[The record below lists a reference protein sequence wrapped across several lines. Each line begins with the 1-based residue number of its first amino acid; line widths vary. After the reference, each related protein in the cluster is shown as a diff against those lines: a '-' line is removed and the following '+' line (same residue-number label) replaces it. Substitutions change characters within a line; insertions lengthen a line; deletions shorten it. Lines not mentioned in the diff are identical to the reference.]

1 MIATSPASGTK
12 SGTGRAWIGGDPET
26 PRRLRLFALPFAGG
40 NAASFGEWP
49 SRLPGWI
56 AFSPV
61 HLPGR
66 ERRIM
71 EPAID
76 DAHALISQLV
86 PAITPWLDRP
96 YALFGHSMG
105 AMLAYELTHA
115 LQQRGLPMPE
125 LLIVS
130 GHGAP
135 NLPRQFRDVSHLDDA
150 AFVAAVTELGGL
162 PSMLLDEPEL
172 LALVLPALR
181 ADFRLC
187 ETYRWSP
194 RPPLSCPILAIGG
207 RSDPIAGL
215 PELQS
220 WQAMTSAP
228 LACEMFDGNH
238 FFIHHALPAVVALI
252 ARAIAERLRD
262 MSPPRGVTA
271 SELRPS

>member
-1 MIATSPASGTK
+1 MFAPSASRSAG
-12 SGTGRAWIGGDPET
+12 SHAWIGGDPET

-40 NAASFGEWP
+40 NAASFGEW
-49 SRLPGWI
+49 SLKLPGWI

-76 DAHALISQLV
+76 DADKLISQLV

-105 AMLAYELTHA
+105 AMLAYELAQA
-115 LQQRGLPMPE
+115 LQERGLPRPE

-135 NLPRQFRDVSHLDDA
+135 NLPRRFPVISHLPDA
-150 AFVAAVTELGGL
+150 DFIAAVMELGGL
-162 PSMLLDEPEL
+162 PSVLLQEPEL

-187 ETYRWSP
+187 ETYDWRS

-207 RSDPIAGL
+207 RSDRIAGL

-220 WQAMTSAP
+220 WQAMTSQP
-228 LACEMFDGNH
+228 LRCEMFDGNH
-238 FFIHHALPAVVALI
+238 FFIHHAMPAVVALI
-252 ARAIAERLRD
+252 ARAVAERLRD
-262 MSPPRGVTA
+262 AFTARGPTA
-271 SELRPS
+271 SELRIS

>member
-1 MIATSPASGTK
+1 MPATSGTR
-12 SGTGRAWIGGDPET
+12 SAPGRAWIGGDPET
-26 PRRLRLFALPFAGG
+26 TRRLRLFALPFAGG

-49 SRLPGWI
+49 ARLPGSI

-76 DAHALISQLV
+76 DAQALIAQLV
-86 PAITPWLDRP
+86 PAIAPWLDRP

-105 AMLAYELTHA
+105 AMLAYELAQA
-115 LQQRGLPMPE
+115 LQHRGLPGPE
-125 LLIVS
+125 LVIIS

-135 NLPRQFRDVSHLDDA
+135 NLPRRFPVISHLADA
-150 AFVAAVTELGGL
+150 EFLAAVMELGGL
-162 PSMLLDEPEL
+162 PAVLLEEPEL

-181 ADFRLC
+181 ADFKLC
-187 ETYRWSP
+187 ETYDWRP
-194 RPPLSCPILAIGG
+194 RPALACPILAIGG

-220 WQAMTSAP
+220 WQAMTSQT
-228 LACEMFDGNH
+228 LTCEMFDGNH
-238 FFIHHALPAVVALI
+238 FFIHHAMPAVVALI

-262 MSPPRGVTA
+262 PSCARGPTA
-271 SELRPS
+271 SELRIS

>member
-1 MIATSPASGTK
+1 MSSLFTPPTSRSGG
-12 SGTGRAWIGGDPET
+12 SRAWIGGEPET
-26 PRRLRLFALPFAGG
+26 TRRLRVFALPFAGG
-40 NAASFGEWP
+40 NAASFGEWSP
-49 SRLPGWI
+49 KLPGRI

-76 DAHALISQLV
+76 DAATLISQLV

-105 AMLAYELTHA
+105 AMLAYELAVA
-115 LQQRGLPMPE
+115 LGERGLRGPE

-135 NLPRQFRDVSHLDDA
+135 NLPRRFPVISHLADRE
-150 AFVAAVTELGGL
+150 FLAAVMELGGL
-162 PSMLLDEPEL
+162 PSALLEEPEL
-172 LALVLPALR
+172 LALVLPSLR

-187 ETYRWSP
+187 ETYEWHA
-194 RPPLSCPILAIGG
+194 RPPLACPILAIGG

-215 PELQS
+215 PELRS
-220 WQAMTSAP
+220 WQAMTSEP

-238 FFIHHALPAVVALI
+238 FFIHHAMPAVVALI

-262 MSPPRGVTA
+262 SSSARGPTA
-271 SELRPS
+271 SELRIS